1 MGNWKIIYESENGK
15 ITVFKGEDGVISV
28 DDEDTSVYLTA
39 EQANAVATAIYT
51 AVFPHLA
58 DAARQAETGQL

>member
-15 ITVFKGEDGVISV
+15 ITVFKGEDLV
-28 DDEDTSVYLTA
+28 
-39 EQANAVATAIYT
+39 
-51 AVFPHLA
+51 A

>member
-28 DDEDTSVYLTA
+28 DDEELA
-39 EQANAVATAIYT
+39 AAIAAAINT
-51 AVFPHLA
+51 AVFPHLP
-58 DAARQAETGQL
+58 TGRKS